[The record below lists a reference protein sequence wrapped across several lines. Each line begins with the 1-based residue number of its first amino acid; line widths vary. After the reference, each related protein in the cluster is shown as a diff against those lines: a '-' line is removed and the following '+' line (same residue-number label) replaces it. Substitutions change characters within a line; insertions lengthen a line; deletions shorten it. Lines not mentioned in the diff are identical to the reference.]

1 MTGAG
6 RDPASGRDRGPAAGP
21 APRVRIDLAYVG
33 SGFHGWQIQP
43 DRRTVQGELAD
54 LLTRL
59 LQRPAQPTGAGRT
72 DAGVHARGQV
82 AHLELAAAAE
92 VIRVARAL
100 PKMVPDDIQV
110 HAVTAVSPAFDARHS
125 AIARRYAYRL
135 QLRRNIFDPH
145 AFHVRWRLD
154 REAMHAACA
163 RLRGTHDFSSFC
175 KAGSLK
181 ADNTCRVE
189 VCGLE
194 WTEQGGIF
202 HVRAD
207 RFLHHMVRNL
217 VGVLLEVG
225 RGARQPEDLDRIL
238 AARDRRAAGMMAPAH
253 GLFLEEVV
261 YPPQLLDPR
270 YVPAEVHRRPAA
282 ATEEPPTAE
291 GDQA

>member
-1 MTGAG
+1 M
-6 RDPASGRDRGPAAGP
+6 SVDRGDPGTAPVGGLAAGWR
-21 APRVRIDLAYVG
+21 PRVRIDLAYVG
-33 SGFHGWQIQP
+33 TGFHGWQIQP
-43 DRRTVQGELAD
+43 DRRTVQGELAGI
-54 LLTRL
+54 LTRL

-82 AHLELAAAAE
+82 AHLELATAAE
-92 VIRVARAL
+92 VLRVGRAL
-100 PKMVPDDIQV
+100 PKMVPDDLQV
-110 HAVTAVSPAFDARHS
+110 LGVAAVSPAFDARHS

-135 QLRRNIFDPH
+135 QWRRNIFDPH
-145 AFHVRWRLD
+145 AFHVPWRVD
-154 REAMHAACA
+154 RDAMDAACA
-163 RLRGTHDFSSFC
+163 RLRGTHDFRSFC
-175 KAGSLK
+175 KTGSLK

-194 WTEQGGIF
+194 WTDRGGIF

-225 RGARQPEDLDRIL
+225 RGARRPEDLDRIL
-238 AARDRRAAGMMAPAH
+238 AAGDRRAAGMMAPAH

-270 YVPAEVHRRPAA
+270 YVPADAPRRPAA
-282 ATEEPPTAE
+282 AAEEPPTAE